1 MTPGIS
7 SRLKFPGVWRILN
20 PTVFRIPKIWRF
32 FSICPE
38 IRNEFFKPSYV
49 VGHFWGF
56 AFRNVWNDPLGQG
69 RNLTKVF
76 PSHPGLSPGSWL
88 VECFWDLGWAQG
100 RHLSHEWGRGR
111 NVKLIWQID
120 RKVCFNP
127 AGCPRNTKSVFCSF
141 EELLGFWGVVR
152 CSVLTWRDIYLFKL
166 LSWTRHTEGRTS
178 CVEFPWRQLHEWMK
192 TRQGLNIRVYQSKIF
207 KQKASLQDF
216 CFSSFSHAFQAPEA
230 DTPSIAP
237 GGLKVVV
244 GSSNMARQ
252 KSEMN
257 SRKWNGSMG
266 QHGGIRRIQNFLL
279 KNQSRTS
286 WFIRF
291 LPGFCAFFFWRAD
304 SCRWVGQFGHVVF

>member
-7 SRLKFPGVWRILN
+7 SRLKFPGVWRVLN

-56 AFRNVWNDPLGQG
+56 AFRNVWNDL
-69 RNLTKVF
+69 LVKVEIPPRF
-76 PSHPGLSPGSWL
+76 SHPILGFRQVHGLL
-88 VECFWDLGWAQG
+88 NAFETLGG
-100 RHLSHEWGRGR
+100 RKAGTFRMSEEEEGMSNWSD
-111 NVKLIWQID
+111 KLIGRFVLIQQLPE
-120 RKVCFNP
+120 KHQ
-127 AGCPRNTKSVFCSF
+127 SVFCSF

-216 CFSSFSHAFQAPEA
+216 CFSSFSHAFQAPGA

-291 LPGFCAFFFWRAD
+291 LLGFCAFFFWRAD